1 MGRLNKKLQ
10 QKERKK
16 LGGSAISKSAVLAT
30 LADRDKKKSETS
42 ILIIAV
48 FLRLLVHKLYYFT
61 LNCFTLQIAIESM
74 LD

>member
-42 ILIIAV
+42 ILTIVKVLNSRCTSFKTILFCCDADATFDAIA
-48 FLRLLVHKLYYFT
+48 
-61 LNCFTLQIAIESM
+61 S
-74 LD
+74 

>member
-42 ILIIAV
+42 ILTIVKVLNSGSAHPSILSHFV
-48 FLRLLVHKLYYFT
+48 VTLTSLLM
-61 LNCFTLQIAIESM
+61 Q
-74 LD
+74 

>member
-42 ILIIAV
+42 ILTIV
-48 FLRLLVHKLYYFT
+48 KV
-61 LNCFTLQIAIESM
+61 LNILQDSLILM
-74 LD
+74 